1 MNDLAISLDGTSKT
15 PLYEQIYRYIKHE
28 IQTGGIKSGD
38 KLPSTRALC
47 RYLDVSRSTVELAYE
62 QLISEGYLESEACR
76 GFFAADVEGLYQLE
90 RPSPVHPEI
99 DGQKRILIPMIYAQ
113 RRGSEQLSL
122 QCLEEAVQR
131 HPGR

>member
-47 RYLDVSRSTVELAYE
+47 RYLDVSR
-62 QLISEGYLESEACR
+62 
-76 GFFAADVEGLYQLE
+76 DKLYI
-90 RPSPVHPEI
+90 RVRSYKKA
-99 DGQKRILIPMIYAQ
+99 GKKTYYGKWSKSYM
-113 RRGSEQLSL
+113 LSI
-122 QCLEEAVQR
+122 
-131 HPGR
+131 